1 MGWRSVVISQP
12 AYLSLCRGQFHIKL
26 ADDSEASVP
35 LEDLSAIIL
44 DNPRITISQ
53 PMLCELAEAGIV
65 VVTVDGQHLPNGIF
79 LPYQSYHRTL
89 KRLCAQLS
97 LPRPTIKRWH
107 QQIIQQKIR
116 NQAVTLEVTGQEK
129 PVQALL
135 RLAGNVKSGDPD
147 NFEGQAAAIYF
158 RYLLPHPLKRRV
170 PNFFNGALNYG
181 YAVVRACIARSIV
194 ASGLHP
200 ALGLFHDNEQN
211 AFNLADD
218 LIEPYRPLLDLWVL
232 QHYLD
237 EEERELTPQDKGK
250 LVSFL
255 HQDIG
260 NCLNSD
266 QGTVL
271 ANIDRM
277 VSGLAQAYETRDK
290 SPLWLAAHPKKD
302 FSDE

>member
-26 ADDSEASVP
+26 TDDSEASIP

-65 VVTVDGQHLPNGIF
+65 VVTVDSQHLPNGIF

-89 KRLCAQLS
+89 KRLRAQLT

-116 NQAVTLEVTGQEK
+116 NQAQTLALSGQKK
-129 PVQALL
+129 PVQVLM
-135 RLAGNVKSGDPD
+135 RLAANVKSGDPD

-158 RYLLPHPLKRRV
+158 RYLLSQPLKRRV

-218 LIEPYRPLLDLWVL
+218 LIEPYRPLLDHWVL
-232 QHYLD
+232 QHYQD

-260 NCLNSD
+260 NCLNND

-277 VSGLAQAYETRDK
+277 VSGLAQACETRDK
-290 SPLWLAAHPKKD
+290 SPLWLAAHPKQD
-302 FSDE
+302 

>member
-44 DNPRITISQ
+44 DNPQITISQ

-65 VVTVDGQHLPNGIF
+65 VVTVDTQHLPNGIF

-89 KRLCAQLS
+89 KRLRAQLT

-116 NQAVTLEVTGQEK
+116 NQAQTLAYTGQDK
-129 PVQALL
+129 PVQALM
-135 RLAGNVKSGDPD
+135 RLATNVKSGDPD
-147 NFEGQAAAIYF
+147 NVEGQAAALYF
-158 RYLLPHPLKRRV
+158 RYLLSQPIKRRV

-194 ASGLHP
+194 ASGLQP
-200 ALGLFHDNEQN
+200 ALGLFHENEQN

-218 LIEPYRPLLDLWVL
+218 LIEPYRPLLDYWVL

-266 QGTVL
+266 QGSVL

-277 VSGLAQAYETRDK
+277 VSGLAQACENRDK
-290 SPLWLAAHPKKD
+290 SLLWLAAHPKQD
-302 FSDE
+302 

>member
-26 ADDSEASVP
+26 TDDSEASIP

-65 VVTVDGQHLPNGIF
+65 VVTVDAQHLPNGIF

-89 KRLCAQLS
+89 KRLRAQLA

-116 NQAVTLEVTGQEK
+116 NQAQTLALSGQEK
-129 PVQALL
+129 PVQALM
-135 RLAGNVKSGDPD
+135 RLAASVKSGDPD

-158 RYLLPHPLKRRV
+158 RYLLPKPLKRRV

-218 LIEPYRPLLDLWVL
+218 LIEPYRPLLDHWVL

-260 NCLNSD
+260 NCLNND

-277 VSGLAQAYETRDK
+277 VSGLAQACETQDK
-290 SPLWLAAHPKKD
+290 SPLWLATHPKQD
-302 FSDE
+302 